1 MSADDAF
8 GARRQE
14 RNVNQD
20 YIVVQQPSEVNRLI
34 LLFHGV
40 GDTAAGMAQIGRYFA
55 AALPQAMV
63 VSIGGPFS
71 TGYGDGRQWFSV
83 QGVTEDNRLSRI
95 EANLPR
101 FIETVRDWQEQTGIS
116 AEQTVL
122 VGFSQGSIMSL
133 EALKSEASL
142 AGHIIAFSGR
152 FAVLPETAFADVVV
166 HLIHGEADGVIVVG
180 HAHAASRRFQ
190 ELGTLFTLD
199 SVPGVGHGIDER
211 MLKQALAYLK

>member
-1 MSADDAF
+1 M
-8 GARRQE
+8 
-14 RNVNQD
+14 NQD
-20 YIVVQQPSEVNRLI
+20 YVVVQQPSAANRLI

-63 VSIGGPFS
+63 ISIAGPFS

-83 QGVTEDNRLSRI
+83 QGITEENRLSRI

-101 FIETVRDWQEQTGIS
+101 FVETVRHWQEKSGMS

-133 EALKSEASL
+133 EALKSESAL
-142 AGHIIAFSGR
+142 ARHIIAFSGR
-152 FAVLPETAFADVVV
+152 FAVLPEKAFADVTV
-166 HLIHGEADGVIVVG
+166 HLIHGEADGVIVG
-180 HAHAASRRFQ
+180 HAHAAAERFQ
-190 ELGTLFTLD
+190 RLGTAFTLD
-199 SVPGVGHGIDER
+199 IAPAVGHGIDER

>member
-1 MSADDAF
+1 M
-8 GARRQE
+8 
-14 RNVNQD
+14 NQD
-20 YIVVQQPSEVNRLI
+20 YVIVQQPTQASRLI

-83 QGVTEDNRLSRI
+83 QGVTEENRLSRI

-101 FIETVRDWQEQTGIS
+101 FVATVRHWQEQSGIR
-116 AEQTVL
+116 AEDTAL

-133 EALKSEASL
+133 EALKSTSSL

-152 FAVLPETAFADVVV
+152 FAVLPEAAFADVVV

-180 HAHAASRRFQ
+180 HAHAAAQRFQ
-190 ELGTLFTLD
+190 EQGTSFTLD
-199 SVPGVGHGIDER
+199 IAPAVGHGIDEQ
-211 MLKQALAYLK
+211 MLKQAVSYLK

>member
-1 MSADDAF
+1 M
-8 GARRQE
+8 
-14 RNVNQD
+14 NQD
-20 YIVVQQPSEVNRLI
+20 YVVVQQPSEANQLI

-55 AALPQAMV
+55 AALPQARV
-63 VSIGGPFS
+63 VSIAGPFN

-83 QGVTEDNRLSRI
+83 QGVTEENRLARI

-101 FIETVRDWQEQTGIS
+101 FVDTVRHWQEESGIS
-116 AEQTVL
+116 VARTVL

-133 EALKSEASL
+133 EALKSESAL

-152 FAVLPETAFADVVV
+152 FAVLPEKAFADVTV

-180 HAHAASRRFQ
+180 HAHAAAQRFQ
-190 ELGTLFTLD
+190 ELGTAFTLD
-199 SVPGVGHGIDER
+199 IVPAVGHGIDER
-211 MLKQALAYLK
+211 MLKQALSYLK

>member
-1 MSADDAF
+1 M
-8 GARRQE
+8 
-14 RNVNQD
+14 NQD
-20 YIVVQQPSEVNRLI
+20 YVVVQQPSEANRLI

-55 AALPQAMV
+55 AALPQAIV
-63 VSIGGPFS
+63 ISIAGPFS

-83 QGVTEDNRLSRI
+83 QGVTEENRLSRI
-95 EANLPR
+95 EANLPH
-101 FIETVRDWQEQTGIS
+101 FVDTVRHWQEQSGIS

-133 EALKSEASL
+133 EALKSEHSL

-152 FAVLPETAFADVVV
+152 FAVLPEKSFADVAV

-180 HAHAASRRFQ
+180 HAHAAAHRFQ
-190 ELGTLFTLD
+190 DVGTSFTLD
-199 SVPGVGHGIDER
+199 IASGVGHGIDEH
-211 MLKQALAYLK
+211 MLKRALAYLK

>member
-1 MSADDAF
+1 M
-8 GARRQE
+8 
-14 RNVNQD
+14 NQD
-20 YIVVQQPSEVNRLI
+20 YIVVQQPSEANRLI

-63 VSIGGPFS
+63 VSIAGPFS

-83 QGVTEDNRLSRI
+83 QGVTEENRLSRI

-101 FIETVRDWQEQTGIS
+101 FVDTVRHWQEQSGIS

-133 EALKSEASL
+133 EALKSEASF

-180 HAHAASRRFQ
+180 HAHAAAHRFQ
-190 ELGTLFTLD
+190 ELGTSFTVD

-211 MLKQALAYLK
+211 MLKLALAYLK

>member
-1 MSADDAF
+1 M
-8 GARRQE
+8 
-14 RNVNQD
+14 NQD
-20 YIVVQQPSEVNRLI
+20 YIVVQQPSEANRLI

-63 VSIGGPFS
+63 VSIAGPFS

-83 QGVTEDNRLSRI
+83 QGVTEENRLSRI

-101 FIETVRDWQEQTGIS
+101 FVDTVRHWQEQSGIS

-166 HLIHGEADGVIVVG
+166 HLIHGKADGVIVVG
-180 HAHAASRRFQ
+180 HAHAAAHRFQ
-190 ELGTLFTLD
+190 ELGTSFTVD

-211 MLKQALAYLK
+211 MLKLALAYLK

>member
-1 MSADDAF
+1 M
-8 GARRQE
+8 
-14 RNVNQD
+14 NQD
-20 YIVVQQPSEVNRLI
+20 YVVVQQPSEANRLI

-63 VSIGGPFS
+63 VSIAGPFS

-83 QGVTEDNRLSRI
+83 QGVTEENRLSRI

-101 FIETVRDWQEQTGIS
+101 FIETVRHWQVQSGVS

-133 EALKSEASL
+133 EALKSESSL

-152 FAVLPETAFADVVV
+152 FAVLPEKAFVDVVV

-180 HAHAASRRFQ
+180 HAHAASHRFQ
-190 ELGTLFTLD
+190 ELGTSFTLD
-199 SVPGVGHGIDER
+199 IAPGVGHGIDEQ

>member
-1 MSADDAF
+1 M
-8 GARRQE
+8 
-14 RNVNQD
+14 NQD
-20 YIVVQQPSEVNRLI
+20 YIVVQQPSEANRLI

-63 VSIGGPFS
+63 ISIGGPFS

-83 QGVTEDNRLSRI
+83 QGVTEENRLSRI

-101 FIETVRDWQEQTGIS
+101 FVETVRDWQEQTGIS

-133 EALKSEASL
+133 EALKSEAPL

-180 HAHAASRRFQ
+180 HAHAAAHRFQ
-190 ELGTLFTLD
+190 ELGTSFTVD
-199 SVPGVGHGIDER
+199 IVPGVGHGIDER
-211 MLKQALAYLK
+211 MLKRALAYLK

>member
-1 MSADDAF
+1 MS
-8 GARRQE
+8 
-14 RNVNQD
+14 QD
-20 YIVVQQPSEVNRLI
+20 YVVVQQPSEANRLI

-63 VSIGGPFS
+63 VSIAGPFS
-71 TGYGDGRQWFSV
+71 SGYGDGRQWFSV
-83 QGVTEDNRLSRI
+83 QGITEENRFSRI

-101 FIETVRDWQEQTGIS
+101 FIDTVRHWQEQSGMS
-116 AEQTVL
+116 AEHTVL

-133 EALKSEASL
+133 EALKSESSL

-152 FAVLPETAFADVVV
+152 FAVLPEKAFADVAV

-180 HAHAASRRFQ
+180 HAHAAARCFQ
-190 ELGTLFTLD
+190 ELGTSFTLD
-199 SVPGVGHGIDER
+199 VAPAVGHGIDER
-211 MLKQALAYLK
+211 MLKQALSYLK

>member
-1 MSADDAF
+1 M
-8 GARRQE
+8 
-14 RNVNQD
+14 NQD
-20 YIVVQQPSEVNRLI
+20 YVVVQQPSEANRLI

-55 AALPQAMV
+55 AALPQAIV
-63 VSIGGPFS
+63 VSIAGPFS

-83 QGVTEDNRLSRI
+83 QGVTEENRLSRI

-101 FIETVRDWQEQTGIS
+101 FVDTVRHWQEQSGIS

-133 EALKSEASL
+133 EALKSESSL

-152 FAVLPETAFADVVV
+152 FAVLPEKAFADVAV

-180 HAHAASRRFQ
+180 HAHAAAHRFQ
-190 ELGTLFTLD
+190 ELGTSFTLD
-199 SVPGVGHGIDER
+199 IAPGVGHGIDEQ
-211 MLKQALAYLK
+211 MLKQALVYLK

>member
-1 MSADDAF
+1 M
-8 GARRQE
+8 
-14 RNVNQD
+14 NQD
-20 YIVVQQPSEVNRLI
+20 YVVVQQPSEANRLI

-55 AALPQAMV
+55 AALPQAIV
-63 VSIGGPFS
+63 VSIAGPFS

-83 QGVTEDNRLSRI
+83 QGVTEENRLSRI

-101 FIETVRDWQEQTGIS
+101 FVDTVRHWQEQSGIS
-116 AEQTVL
+116 AEQIVL

-133 EALKSEASL
+133 EALKSESSL

-152 FAVLPETAFADVVV
+152 FAVLPEKAFADVAV

-180 HAHAASRRFQ
+180 HAHAAAHRFQ
-190 ELGTLFTLD
+190 ELGTSFTLD
-199 SVPGVGHGIDER
+199 IAPGVGHGIDEQ
-211 MLKQALAYLK
+211 MLKQALVYLK

>member
-1 MSADDAF
+1 M
-8 GARRQE
+8 
-14 RNVNQD
+14 NQD
-20 YIVVQQPSEVNRLI
+20 YVVVQQPSEANRLI

-55 AALPQAMV
+55 AALPQALV
-63 VSIGGPFS
+63 ISIAGPFS

-83 QGVTEDNRLSRI
+83 QGVTEENRLSRI

-101 FIETVRDWQEQTGIS
+101 FVDTVRHWQEQSGIS

-133 EALKSEASL
+133 EALKSESSL

-152 FAVLPETAFADVVV
+152 FAVLPEKAFADVAV

-180 HAHAASRRFQ
+180 HAHAAAHRFQ
-190 ELGTLFTLD
+190 ELGTSFTLD
-199 SVPGVGHGIDER
+199 IAPGVGHGIDEH
-211 MLKQALAYLK
+211 MLKQALVYLK

>member
-1 MSADDAF
+1 M
-8 GARRQE
+8 
-14 RNVNQD
+14 NQD
-20 YIVVQQPSEVNRLI
+20 YVVVQQPSAANRLI

-63 VSIGGPFS
+63 ISIAGPFS

-83 QGVTEDNRLSRI
+83 QGITEENRLSRI

-101 FIETVRDWQEQTGIS
+101 FVETVRHWQEQSGMN

-133 EALKSEASL
+133 EALKSEFAL
-142 AGHIIAFSGR
+142 ARHIIAFSGR
-152 FAVLPETAFADVVV
+152 FAVLPEKAFADVTV

-180 HAHAASRRFQ
+180 HAHAAAERFQ
-190 ELGTLFTLD
+190 RLGTAFTLD
-199 SVPGVGHGIDER
+199 IATAVGHGIDER

>member
-1 MSADDAF
+1 M
-8 GARRQE
+8 
-14 RNVNQD
+14 NQD
-20 YIVVQQPSEVNRLI
+20 YIVVQQPSEANRLI

-63 VSIGGPFS
+63 VSIAGPFS

-83 QGVTEDNRLSRI
+83 QGVTEENRLSRI

-101 FIETVRDWQEQTGIS
+101 FVDTVRHWQEQSGIS

-180 HAHAASRRFQ
+180 HAHAAAHRFQ
-190 ELGTLFTLD
+190 ELGTSFTVD

-211 MLKQALAYLK
+211 MLKLALAYLK